1 MHSPDIPH
9 LMLGVKN
16 EVTETSVYE
25 YELRPIFR
33 LTQRGFRVCLHHPP
47 QGHARQLIQSRTHP
61 LLATLLA
68 QHFTKLV
75 HLFAKV
81 LHSLLKKFST
91 DQCSG

>member
-33 LTQRGFRVCLHHPP
+33 LTQRGFRVSLHHPP
-47 QGHARQLIQSRTHP
+47 QDHARQLIQSRTHP

-75 HLFAKV
+75 HLFAEAC
-81 LHSLLKKFST
+81 HSLLEKISFNK
-91 DQCSG
+91 CVG